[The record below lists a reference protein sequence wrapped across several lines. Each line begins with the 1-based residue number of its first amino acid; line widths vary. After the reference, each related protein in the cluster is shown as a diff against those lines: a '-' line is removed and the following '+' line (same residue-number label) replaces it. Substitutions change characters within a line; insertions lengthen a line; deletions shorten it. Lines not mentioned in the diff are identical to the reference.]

1 MIRYH
6 LFYGLNQIKY
16 RSVPN
21 FFIEI
26 KKSYATLQKKDK
38 NEWGAFLKSLNG
50 KFFKTLLISVI
61 FVAAGSYADDKRIE
75 EQLSSS
81 PPKIPLQEALG
92 EFEYKKAMRS
102 GKYYYVGN
110 TKCRLCHRK
119 FFIGRKKDPHDHA
132 MDDLKKLGYE
142 DNPKCLPCHSTGYG
156 VPTGFK
162 SLKETPRLANVQ
174 CEGCH
179 GPGNRHI
186 KIARK
191 TKKGGG
197 FLAGA
202 DNPKVLEKMCKSCH
216 TERWNRSYKDF
227 HAAYAKYK
235 NADPNTRYEK
245 QVK

>member
-1 MIRYH
+1 MSLMRKISGRCAVALSILIFAGNILH
-6 LFYGLNQIKY
+6 AADEDPRIKEELEN
-16 RSVPN
+16 SKQVNP
-21 FFIEI
+21 
-26 KKSYATLQKKDK
+26 
-38 NEWGAFLKSLNG
+38 LK
-50 KFFKTLLISVI
+50 
-61 FVAAGSYADDKRIE
+61 
-75 EQLSSS
+75 
-81 PPKIPLQEALG
+81 EALG
-92 EFEYKKAMRS
+92 ESEYNKAMRS

-119 FFIGRKKDPHDHA
+119 FFLGRKKDPHDYA
-132 MDDLKKLGYE
+132 MKYLKGGYE

-156 VPTGFK
+156 VPNGFVSK
-162 SLKETPRLANVQ
+162 KETPRLANVQ

-202 DNPKVLEKMCKSCH
+202 DRPDVLKKMCKSCH

-227 HAAYAKYK
+227 HAAYSKYK
-235 NADPNTRYEK
+235 NADPNEK
-245 QVK
+245 PKEKTTGK